1 VAGDT
6 AHGLFAKR
14 DEYLSFLQIKHIDRS
29 GGNVM
34 IHKLAGRHLAL
45 TELNVLQESNL
56 YY

>member
-1 VAGDT
+1 MAGDT